1 MHRAASWLL
10 RLLRARRHG
19 ADGVVTHDVTTPSA
33 DVEAYWTDE
42 RLRQARPR
50 EVRRPVT
57 PAPRAPGDGPP
68 AG

>member
-1 MHRAASWLL
+1 MIRPVSWLL

-42 RLRQARPR
+42 RLRGARPR
-50 EVRRPVT
+50 ELRL
-57 PAPRAPGDGPP
+57 PGQDRE
-68 AG
+68 